1 MPTVYS
7 TLWNRYELITP
18 LSQGGFG
25 SVFKARRLQD
35 GATVALK
42 FLQRPE
48 LKSHFDKFVNEA
60 HDLYCLKGHPN
71 ILKLQDWNLKTS
83 QPFLVTEYCPFGT
96 ARDFRN
102 RHGMS
107 YQNLHTLTRSLLGA
121 ILAVHERGGIHRD
134 IKPDNMLIGQ
144 NEFGQPTLKL
154 ADFGLANL
162 PELLPGNMTQS
173 LAGTEAYWSPEL
185 KQSGQSS
192 QAADIYAAG
201 ISLIELATGFRN
213 GFALSVAF
221 DVPNSYLNLIREM
234 ISPDPSQR
242 PSAAVILQRLEAIS
256 PDPSITGWDIL
267 AVGGVLAF
275 GYLAI
280 RELGRRKAA

>member
-7 TLWNRYELITP
+7 TLWNRYELISP

-144 NEFGQPTLKL
+144 NESGQPTLKL

-256 PDPSITGWDIL
+256 PKPNITGWE
-267 AVGGVLAF
+267 VLAF
-275 GYLAI
+275 GGVLVLGILAI
-280 RELGRRKAA
+280 